1 MANQGFRKMK
11 KALLISLV
19 AVALSARVC
28 ALAGDDVFHAPDSIP
43 RSYVSAMN
51 ANRAAF
57 LADLEAALRADAARS
72 GGLLTLVDKR
82 NPISADSSPPDLVPL
97 AKGRHYV
104 ASREGLSLRAEAE
117 GALERMARA
126 ALADGVTLVASS
138 TYRSYEYQKKVYD
151 RNVREMGEAAASRES
166 AKPGQSQHQLGTA
179 VDFGSITDDFAG
191 TKAGRWLAAHA
202 GEYGW
207 SLSFPQGLESVT
219 GYRWESW
226 HYRYVGVEATAL
238 AERWFGGVQQ
248 YMIEFVDAWKRSGR

>member
-1 MANQGFRKMK
+1 MK
-11 KALLISLV
+11 KALLSLSVV
-19 AVALSARVC
+19 ALLSARVC
-28 ALAGDDVFHAPDSIP
+28 AISGDDVFRAPDSIP
-43 RSYVSAMN
+43 RSYVAAMN
-51 ANRAAF
+51 ENRAAF
-57 LADLEAALRADAARS
+57 LADLELVLGADAARS
-72 GGLLTLVDKR
+72 DGILVLVDKKH
-82 NPISADSSPPDLVPL
+82 PVPAGLVPTDLVTL
-97 AKGRHYV
+97 AKGKAYV
-104 ASREGLSLRAEAE
+104 VSRDGLSLRKEAEA
-117 GALERMARA
+117 ALDRMARA

-138 TYRSYEYQKKVYD
+138 SYRSYEYQKKVYE

-207 SLSFPQGLESVT
+207 SVSFPQGLESVT

-238 AERWFGGVQQ
+238 ADRWFGGVQQ
-248 YMIEFVDAWKRSGR
+248 YMIEFVDAWRKSGR